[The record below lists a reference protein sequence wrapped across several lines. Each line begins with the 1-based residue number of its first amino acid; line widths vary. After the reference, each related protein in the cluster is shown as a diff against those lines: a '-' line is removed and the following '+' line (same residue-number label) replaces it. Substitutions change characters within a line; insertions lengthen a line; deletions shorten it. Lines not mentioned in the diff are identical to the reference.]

1 MVTKKIPLRRC
12 IATGEQCAKKD
23 LIRVVRNKEG
33 EVFIDLQGRQN
44 GRGAYLKAT
53 LEAINIARKK
63 NSLGRALEV
72 SIPETVYEELERIVN
87 LGLMKRSG
95 NVSYGET
102 LIEDI
107 RKNKVFA
114 VVIASDTGETSK
126 KKIIDK
132 SIFYKVP
139 YFVVSSKEE
148 ISKAVGLG
156 NISSVGIKSIG
167 GANKIIKMMKED

>member
-1 MVTKKIPLRRC
+1 MKKIPMRTC
-12 IATGEQCAKKD
+12 VITGEKLAKKD

-87 LGLMKRSG
+87 LG
-95 NVSYGET
+95 
-102 LIEDI
+102 
-107 RKNKVFA
+107 
-114 VVIASDTGETSK
+114 
-126 KKIIDK
+126 
-132 SIFYKVP
+132 
-139 YFVVSSKEE
+139 
-148 ISKAVGLG
+148 
-156 NISSVGIKSIG
+156 IK
-167 GANKIIKMMKED
+167 

>member
-1 MVTKKIPLRRC
+1 
-12 IATGEQCAKKD
+12 
-23 LIRVVRNKEG
+23 
-33 EVFIDLQGRQN
+33 
-44 GRGAYLKAT
+44 
-53 LEAINIARKK
+53 
-63 NSLGRALEV
+63 
-72 SIPETVYEELERIVN
+72 
-87 LGLMKRSG
+87 MKRSG